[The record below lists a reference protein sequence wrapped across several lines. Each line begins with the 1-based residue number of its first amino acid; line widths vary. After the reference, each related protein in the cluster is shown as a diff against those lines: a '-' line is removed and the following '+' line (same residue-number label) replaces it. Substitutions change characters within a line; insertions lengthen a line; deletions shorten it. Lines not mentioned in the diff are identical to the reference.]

1 MRMRPSLKRR
11 MIASRLVMLIVFA
24 AVMIANLVYQFG
36 RHDGGEA
43 DTYFTNAGNDLLR
56 VVNRHSQVEPVS
68 YAQLRLLDEMLREST
83 RLLETGSEKASFE
96 MAMRVV
102 SPGGKEIY
110 RTPGR
115 TAIPFEHVSSYPTDI
130 EVNSVS
136 WRIYGFNEKGG
147 ELLLQLARVN
157 GRFYPDNLPDIIKAY
172 VVIPLIFYIP
182 VAVLVALVLAGYG
195 IAPLNRLAD
204 AIIERKPD
212 DLSPLNV
219 EAGYTE
225 LDPVVHAM
233 NAMLAK
239 LDAAIVNERN
249 FISDVAHELRTPL
262 AVIQAQVH
270 ALTHARAAQER
281 RIATKELRDGTDRAV
296 NLVNKFLM
304 SARIDARSYEPRLRR
319 VNLTA
324 LLQERMVFFS
334 QLASN
339 KEITLELDA
348 AGDCDYEVD
357 SEMFGSMIDNLL
369 DNAIRYSEAGTRVTA
384 RINLSQDGIQLS
396 ISDEGPGIPEKH
408 RERVFERFFRVPG
421 NEQTGSG
428 LGMNI
433 ARRIAAQHGGTLTL
447 SDGPESRGLT
457 VKIWLP
463 LERHLARAVLDSSRN
478 SNAELANR

>member
-56 VVNRHSQVEPVS
+56 VVNRYSQNEPVS
-68 YAQLRLLDEMLREST
+68 YAQLRLLDDMLREST
-83 RLLETGSEKASFE
+83 RLLETGNEKPNFD
-96 MAMRVV
+96 MAIRVV
-102 SPGGKEIY
+102 SPSGKEIY
-110 RTPGR
+110 RTPDR
-115 TAIPFEHVSSYPTDI
+115 PTIPFEQVSSYPTDI
-130 EVNSVS
+130 KVNSVS
-136 WRIYGFNEKGG
+136 WRVYSFREPGG

-172 VVIPLIFYIP
+172 VVIPLLFYIP

-195 IAPLNRLAD
+195 IAPLNQLAE
-204 AIIERKPD
+204 AILKRKPD

-219 EAGYTE
+219 KKSYTE

-262 AVIQAQVH
+262 TVIQAQVH
-270 ALTHARAAQER
+270 ALAHARVAEER
-281 RIATKELRDGTDRAV
+281 RIATKELREGTDRAV

-304 SARIDARSYEPRLRR
+304 SARIEARSYEPRLRR

-334 QLASN
+334 QLANN
-339 KEITLELDA
+339 KKITLELDA
-348 AGDCDYEVD
+348 ADDQYYEID

-369 DNAIRYSEAGTRVTA
+369 DNAIRYSKEGGRVTA
-384 RINLSQDGIQLS
+384 RLDLAEDGIQLS
-396 ISDEGPGIPEKH
+396 ISDDGPGIPEKY
-408 RERVFERFFRVPG
+408 RKRAFERFFRVPG
-421 NEQTGSG
+421 TEQSGSG

-457 VKIWLP
+457 VSIRLP
-463 LERHLARAVLDSSRN
+463 Q
-478 SNAELANR
+478 